1 MHLLTVSVGQRCWW
15 SPTDFATLA
24 LKRRWPPRQPPPPE
38 HREVLI
44 IHSIYT
50 HPENWSM
57 DINNSH
63 NLKGDNVEPKNHPFG
78 KKSMLV
84 FGGVSPSLDNPGF
97 SGEEIPRRGDLNIPY
112 YKSVYIHIFSI
123 YIAQPTRGTCTHWK
137 GSSHVA
143 TATGDV
149 DRFFWTCFFWS
160 LCKHSICKS

>member
-57 DINNSH
+57 DTNNSH

-84 FGGVSPSLDNPGF
+84 FGGVSPSLDNPGWF
-97 SGEEIPRRGDLNIPY
+97 FWGGDSQKGWFKYPLLQKCVYTYIQHIYCPTNQGHLHTLEGVIPRCNCYWWCWSFLLDL
-112 YKSVYIHIFSI
+112 FFL
-123 YIAQPTRGTCTHWK
+123 
-137 GSSHVA
+137 VA
-143 TATGDV
+143 M
-149 DRFFWTCFFWS
+149 
-160 LCKHSICKS
+160 